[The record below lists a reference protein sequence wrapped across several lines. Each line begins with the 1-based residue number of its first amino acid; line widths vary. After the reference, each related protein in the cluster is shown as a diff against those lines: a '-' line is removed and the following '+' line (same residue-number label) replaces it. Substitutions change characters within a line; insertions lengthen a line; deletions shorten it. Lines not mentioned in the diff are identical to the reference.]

1 MNRNSFF
8 HLWVQYRDL
17 SNKHEQKTKTG
28 KFEGWVMEIVADKM
42 WVQTQVTLIVERS
55 CRSVSVH
62 AKFHIFYNIYIYIYI
77 YIYKYYERKKKGRN
91 YISRQA
97 CFVNRFGKCS
107 YVPFFS
113 SRNIYPALLQRIE
126 HCSTRKSTC
135 RLPIYIY
142 IYIVS
147 WWKLKGSLLLS
158 VFFQLDRW
166 NPE

>member
-1 MNRNSFF
+1 MKLTVNRNSF

-62 AKFHIFYNIYIYIYI
+62 VKFHIFYN
-77 YIYKYYERKKKGRN
+77 
-91 YISRQA
+91 
-97 CFVNRFGKCS
+97 
-107 YVPFFS
+107 
-113 SRNIYPALLQRIE
+113 
-126 HCSTRKSTC
+126 
-135 RLPIYIY
+135 IY